1 MQETPPSATDSPPM
15 RAPATL
21 AVAVSGL
28 SKTFGTTR
36 ALVDVD
42 LGLAWGETLAVL
54 GHNGAGKST
63 LLRIIASLVRPDGGT
78 VAVGGFGR
86 ATDAAA
92 ARSLVGYVA
101 HQPLLYDDLS
111 AEENLAFYARLYGVR
126 DARAR
131 IGEVLD
137 DLGVSA
143 WAQRRVRGLSNGMQK
158 RVAIARAL
166 LHRPSVLLLDEPETG
181 LDPNGLAMLDRL
193 VRSVTDGGAAV
204 VMTTH
209 GMERGLGL
217 ADQVVV
223 LTGGRVALGG
233 RTADVAPAD
242 IRAVLT
248 RQDYRGAP

>member
-1 MQETPPSATDSPPM
+1 MQETQSSDS
-15 RAPATL
+15 TV

-42 LGLAWGETLAVL
+42 LRVAWGQTLAVL

-63 LLRIIASLVRPDGGT
+63 LLRVMASLVRPDGGT
-78 VAVGGFGR
+78 VAVEGFER
-86 ATDAAA
+86 AKDATAL
-92 ARSLVGYVA
+92 RSVVGYVA
-101 HQPLLYDDLS
+101 HQPLLYDDLT
-111 AEENLAFYARLYGVR
+111 AEENLAFYARLYGVG

-131 IGEVLD
+131 IGQVLD
-137 DLGVSA
+137 DVGASA
-143 WAQRRVRGLSNGMQK
+143 WAHRRVRGLSNGMQK

-181 LDPNGLAMLDRL
+181 LDVAGLAMLDRL
-193 VRSVTDGGAAV
+193 VRSVTGGGATV

-209 GMERGLGL
+209 GVERGLTL

-223 LTGGRVALGG
+223 LAEGRVALEG
-233 RTADVAPAD
+233 RTADVAPAEV
-242 IRAVLT
+242 RAIVT
-248 RQDYRGAP
+248 RQYPVAS